1 MLEPVIT
8 NVWGDTAQQWRP
20 DAGWRAEY
28 QRYLA
33 ARCDA
38 HVTEYLRRIG

>member
-20 DAGWRAEY
+20 SPNWRAEY
-28 QRYLA
+28 QKYLA
-33 ARCDA
+33 GMADA